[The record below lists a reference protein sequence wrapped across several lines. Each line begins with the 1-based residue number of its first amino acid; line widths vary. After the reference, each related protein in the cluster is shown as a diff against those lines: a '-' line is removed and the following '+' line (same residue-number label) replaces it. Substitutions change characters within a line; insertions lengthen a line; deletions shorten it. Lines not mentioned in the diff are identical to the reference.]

1 MTTTRSKKT
10 SPATTGAAPATAG
23 PAGASLPRV
32 GDPAPDFAL
41 AGDDGATHA
50 LRTLRGKRIV
60 LYFYPRDSTP
70 GCTTEACDFR
80 DHHGRLVDAGAVI
93 FGVSGDSLASHGRF
107 RAKHELPF
115 VLLSDPDNQVAR
127 AYGAF
132 GLKNMYGK
140 KMEGIIRSTFVI
152 GPDGAIEAVYSPVKV
167 AGHAA
172 AVTAALEAR
181 R

>member
-1 MTTTRSKKT
+1 MTTTRTKKT
-10 SPATTGAAPATAG
+10 SPRTGAATTPA
-23 PAGASLPRV
+23 PAPASSLPRV

-50 LRTLRGKRIV
+50 LTALRGKRVI

-80 DHHGRLVDAGAVI
+80 DHHDRLTGAGAVV

-107 RAKHELPF
+107 RAKHQLPF
-115 VLLSDPDNQVAR
+115 VLLSDPDNQIAR
-127 AYGAF
+127 IYGAYGP
-132 GLKNMYGK
+132 KNMYGK

-172 AVTAALEAR
+172 AVTAAIEAR